1 MAQEMTDFSHSWRGA
16 DQSNVRKKCNEGQ
29 AQRQWRNKMARIKRI
44 QAGQIQQDDRDSLIR
59 YHRDAVRKGEFAGTL
74 DRWLEIHQVE
84 LPPSSSRSHKAT
96 SPEDPTGRDLV
107 SQSLM
112 DSAAQV
118 LGPDGHW
125 VLWALLIAAKQIP
138 PSPNK
143 NRNVAALVA

>member
-1 MAQEMTDFSHSWRGA
+1 MTDFAHSWRGA

-29 AQRQWRNKMARIKRI
+29 SQRQWRNKMARIKRI
-44 QAGQIQQDDRDSLIR
+44 QSGQIQQDDRDSLIR
-59 YHRDAVRKGEFAGTL
+59 YHRDAVRKGEFVGTL

-84 LPPSSSRSHKAT
+84 LPPASSRSHKAM

-125 VLWALLIAAKQIP
+125 VLWALLIAGKQIP
-138 PSPNK
+138 PNPSK
-143 NRNVAALVA
+143 SRDVASLVS